1 MKAYEL
7 KDLSVDELEVRITEE
22 SESLM
27 TMRLQLKGR
36 TLDNPLNYRRAR
48 RDLARMKTVLTEKQ
62 RARAREQGEAAA
74 GC

>member
-7 KDLSVDELEVRITEE
+7 MDLSLEELEVRITEE

-36 TLDNPLNYRRAR
+36 TLDNPLNYRKAR
-48 RDLARMKTVLTEKQ
+48 RELARMKTVLTEKH
-62 RARAREQGEAAA
+62 RARAQEQA
-74 GC
+74 

>member
-7 KDLSVDELEVRITEE
+7 MDLSLEELEVRISEE

-48 RDLARMKTVLTEKQ
+48 RDVARMKTALTEKQ
-62 RARAREQGEAAA
+62 RARAREQA
-74 GC
+74 

>member
-7 KDLSVDELEVRITEE
+7 KDLSVDELQVRIVEE

-62 RARAREQGEAAA
+62 RARAREQA
-74 GC
+74 

>member
-7 KDLSVDELEVRITEE
+7 KDLSLDELEVRIAEE

-48 RDLARMKTVLTEKQ
+48 RDIARMKTVLTEKQ
-62 RARAREQGEAAA
+62 RARAQEQA
-74 GC
+74 